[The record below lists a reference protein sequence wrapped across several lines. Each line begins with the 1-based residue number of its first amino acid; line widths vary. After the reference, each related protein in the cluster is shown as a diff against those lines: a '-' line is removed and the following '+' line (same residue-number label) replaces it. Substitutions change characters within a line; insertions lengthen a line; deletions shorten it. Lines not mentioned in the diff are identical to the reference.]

1 MENKKK
7 TLNSLMQVNDLKNDL
22 TKLLTE
28 EEARV
33 EVSLNPEQTQGS
45 VGLEPPPA
53 TTNLQE
59 KRAKAAEA
67 DEENLRLKKLLDS
80 ERSRY
85 ESELSEVKSQ
95 VYKEQQLRRRLQED
109 YDQLLEKLKSG
120 GSERQRERELEHQL
134 ELARQESV
142 AIVRMKDQVI
152 LDLKKTLDKKHDEI
166 EYLNIKL
173 KKSKTDFELLE
184 DRTRRSVKALR
195 IAQHLLE
202 GVSLDATEGA
212 PEEEFKKAQ

>member
-1 MENKKK
+1 
-7 TLNSLMQVNDLKNDL
+7 MQVNDLKNDL